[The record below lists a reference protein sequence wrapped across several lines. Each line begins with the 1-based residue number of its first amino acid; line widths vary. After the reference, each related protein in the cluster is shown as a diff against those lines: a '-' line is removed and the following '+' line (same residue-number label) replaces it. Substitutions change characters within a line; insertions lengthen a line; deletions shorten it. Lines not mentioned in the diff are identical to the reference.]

1 MTMKIFHFL
10 ITVFLTISTSSMM
23 QVNAQERTLTLMTYN
38 IYHGEDPYNQ
48 GNSNIREIAELI
60 NSVKPDLV
68 ALQEVDSMTNRT
80 KNFNPDGK
88 KNLMLELEKL
98 TGMKSFFA
106 KAIEFS
112 DGGYGEGILSRHP
125 AIFESYDLP
134 TPKGGEGRS
143 LAVAKVKLDE
153 DRDFIFAGTHLCH
166 EYPENRTAQV
176 IAARDIVAKSGLPVI
191 LTGDFNFSSEEK
203 GHEILSEK
211 YLDAALKKGN
221 PQFTY
226 SSKDPKIRID
236 YFWLDKSVDWEIV
249 SVEVLDVAYSDHK
262 PVVIT
267 VRF

>member
-1 MTMKIFHFL
+1 MKVIYLLLF
-10 ITVFLTISTSSMM
+10 VVLTISNSFIF
-23 QVNAQERTLTLMTYN
+23 QVKAQEQTLTLMTYN
-38 IYHGEDPYNQ
+38 IYHGEDPYNP
-48 GNSNIREIAELI
+48 GNSNIREIADLI
-60 NSVKPDLV
+60 NSLKPDLV

-106 KAIEFS
+106 KAIDFS

-125 AIFESYDLP
+125 AKFESYSLP

-143 LAVAKVKLDE
+143 LAIAKVKLDE
-153 DRDFIFAGTHLCH
+153 KRDLIFAGTHLCH

-176 IAARDIVAKSGLPVI
+176 IAAKDIITTSGLPVI
-191 LTGDFNFSSEEK
+191 LTGDFNFPQEEK
-203 GHEILSEK
+203 GYQILSEN
-211 YLDAALKKGN
+211 YIDAALERGN
-221 PQFTY
+221 PQFTF

-236 YFWLDKSVDWEIV
+236 YFWLDKKVDWEIV
-249 SVEVLDVAYSDHK
+249 SVEVLDVVYSDHK
-262 PVVIT
+262 PLLLT

>member
-1 MTMKIFHFL
+1 MKIIYLLVTFL
-10 ITVFLTISTSSMM
+10 LTMSTSFMM
-23 QVNAQERTLTLMTYN
+23 QVNAQERTLTLITYN
-38 IYHGEDPYNQ
+38 IYHGEDPYNL
-48 GNSNIREIAELI
+48 GNSNIKEIAELI

-98 TGMKSFFA
+98 TGMQSFFA
-106 KAIEFS
+106 KAIDFS

-125 AIFESYDLP
+125 ATFESYALP

-153 DRDFIFAGTHLCH
+153 SRDLIFAGTHLCH
-166 EYPENRTAQV
+166 EYSENRTAQV
-176 IAARDIVAKSGLPVI
+176 IAAKDIIASSGIPVI
-191 LTGDFNFSSEEK
+191 LTGDFNFSSDEK
-203 GHEILSEK
+203 GYEILSEN
-211 YLDAALKKGN
+211 YIDAALEGGN

-236 YFWLDKSVDWEIV
+236 YFWLDQRVDWEIV

-267 VRF
+267 IRF